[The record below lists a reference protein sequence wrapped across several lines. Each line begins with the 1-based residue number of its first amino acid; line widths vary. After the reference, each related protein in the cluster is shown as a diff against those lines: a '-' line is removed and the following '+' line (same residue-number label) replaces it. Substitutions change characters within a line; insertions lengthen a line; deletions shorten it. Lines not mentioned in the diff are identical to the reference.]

1 MPTMDWSISLGN
13 ILTIISV
20 VGAATTF
27 IWTMRGDI
35 NIVKN
40 DIRYLQESQK
50 ALTEAFSQLGKIL
63 TSVAVQD
70 ARINMIEKK
79 MDELAHGQG
88 FVKGRVRD
96 ASV

>member
-1 MPTMDWSISLGN
+1 MLPAMDWSISLGN

-40 DIRYLQESQK
+40 DIRYLQDSQK

-79 MDELAHGQG
+79 IDELAHGRG
-88 FVKGRVRD
+88 YVNGRK
-96 ASV
+96 AIS

>member
-1 MPTMDWSISLGN
+1 MLPAIQYEVSLGN

-20 VGAATTF
+20 VGAVMTF

-70 ARINMIEKK
+70 ARISMIEKK
-79 MDELAHGQG
+79 MDELAHGHG
-88 FVKGRVRD
+88 YVDSRK
-96 ASV
+96 AKT

>member
-1 MPTMDWSISLGN
+1 MLPAIDYTVSLGN

-20 VGAATTF
+20 VGAVMTF

-70 ARINMIEKK
+70 ARISMIEKI
-79 MDELAHGQG
+79 MDELAHGHG
-88 FVKGRVRD
+88 YVDSRK
-96 ASV
+96 AKT

>member
-1 MPTMDWSISLGN
+1 MLPAIDYTVSLGN

-20 VGAATTF
+20 VGAVMTF

-70 ARINMIEKK
+70 ARISMIEKK
-79 MDELAHGQG
+79 MDELAHGHG
-88 FVKGRVRD
+88 YVDSRK
-96 ASV
+96 SKT

>member
-1 MPTMDWSISLGN
+1 MFPAIQYEVSLGN

-20 VGAATTF
+20 VGAVMTF

-70 ARINMIEKK
+70 ARISMIEKK
-79 MDELAHGQG
+79 MDELAHGHG
-88 FVKGRVRD
+88 YVD
-96 ASV
+96 ARKHKT

>member
-1 MPTMDWSISLGN
+1 MLPTIEYSISLGS

-20 VGAATTF
+20 VGAVMTF
-27 IWTMRGDI
+27 IWNMKGDI

-63 TSVAVQD
+63 TAVAVQD
-70 ARINMIEKK
+70 TRINILEKK
-79 MDELAHGQG
+79 VDELAHGQG
-88 FVKGRVRD
+88 YIEKVSRG
-96 ASV
+96 

>member
-1 MPTMDWSISLGN
+1 MLPAIDYTVSLGN

-20 VGAATTF
+20 VGAVMTF

-70 ARINMIEKK
+70 ARISMIEKK
-79 MDELAHGQG
+79 MDELAHGRG
-88 FVKGRVRD
+88 YVDSRK
-96 ASV
+96 AAN

>member
-1 MPTMDWSISLGN
+1 MLPAIQYEVSLGN

-20 VGAATTF
+20 VGAVMTF

-70 ARINMIEKK
+70 ARISMIEKK
-79 MDELAHGQG
+79 MDELAHDHGY
-88 FVKGRVRD
+88 VDSRKART
-96 ASV
+96 

>member
-1 MPTMDWSISLGN
+1 MDWSISLGN

-35 NIVKN
+35 NVVKN
-40 DIRYLQESQK
+40 DIRYLQDSQK
-50 ALTEAFSQLGKIL
+50 ALTEAFSQLGRIL

-79 MDELAHGQG
+79 MDELAHGRG
-88 FVKGRVRD
+88 YVD
-96 ASV
+96 AK

>member
-1 MPTMDWSISLGN
+1 MT
-13 ILTIISV
+13 V
-20 VGAATTF
+20 VGAVMTF
-27 IWTMRGDI
+27 IWTMKGDI

-40 DIRYLQESQK
+40 DIRYLQDSQK

-70 ARINMIEKK
+70 TRITMIEKK

-88 FVKGRVRD
+88 YVD
-96 ASV
+96 ARKNA

>member
-1 MPTMDWSISLGN
+1 MLPAIDYTVSLGN

-20 VGAATTF
+20 VGAVMTF

-70 ARINMIEKK
+70 TRLNMIEKK
-79 MDELAHGQG
+79 LDELAHGQG
-88 FVKGRVRD
+88 YVEARKKN
-96 ASV
+96 

>member
-1 MPTMDWSISLGN
+1 MPFIEYSVSLGN

-20 VGAATTF
+20 IGAATTF

-70 ARINMIEKK
+70 TRLNMIEKK
-79 MDELAHGQG
+79 VDELAHGHG
-88 FVKGRVRD
+88 YVDSRKAGT
-96 ASV
+96 

>member
-1 MPTMDWSISLGN
+1 M
-13 ILTIISV
+13 TIISV

-70 ARINMIEKK
+70 ARINMIEKE
-79 MDELAHGQG
+79 MDELAHGHG
-88 FVKGRVRD
+88 YVNDRKP
-96 ASV
+96 S

>member
-1 MPTMDWSISLGN
+1 MLPAIDYTVSLGN

-20 VGAATTF
+20 VGAVMTF

-40 DIRYLQESQK
+40 DIRYLQDSQK

-70 ARINMIEKK
+70 ARITMIEKK
-79 MDELAHGQG
+79 MDELAHGHG
-88 FVKGRVRD
+88 YVDSRK
-96 ASV
+96 AKT

>member
-1 MPTMDWSISLGN
+1 MLPAIQYEVSLGN

-20 VGAATTF
+20 VGAVMTF
-27 IWTMRGDI
+27 IWTLRGDI

-40 DIRYLQESQK
+40 DIRYLQDSQK

-70 ARINMIEKK
+70 ARISMIEKK
-79 MDELAHGQG
+79 MDELAHGHG
-88 FVKGRVRD
+88 YVDSRK
-96 ASV
+96 AKT

>member
-1 MPTMDWSISLGN
+1 MLPAIDYSVSLGN

-20 VGAATTF
+20 VGAVMTF

-70 ARINMIEKK
+70 ARISMIEKK
-79 MDELAHGQG
+79 MDEFAHGHG
-88 FVKGRVRD
+88 YVDSRK
-96 ASV
+96 AKT

>member
-1 MPTMDWSISLGN
+1 M
-13 ILTIISV
+13 
-20 VGAATTF
+20 TF
-27 IWTMRGDI
+27 IWTMKGDI

-79 MDELAHGQG
+79 IDELSHGQG
-88 FVKGRVRD
+88 YVD
-96 ASV
+96 ARKERM

>member
-1 MPTMDWSISLGN
+1 MFEFTITLGN
-13 ILTIISV
+13 ILTIVSV
-20 VGAATTF
+20 VGAVMTF

-70 ARINMIEKK
+70 TRLNMIEKK
-79 MDELAHGQG
+79 LDELAHGHDY
-88 FVKGRVRD
+88 VD
-96 ASV
+96 ARKSA

>member
-1 MPTMDWSISLGN
+1 MLPLMDWSISLGN

-70 ARINMIEKK
+70 TRLNMIEKK
-79 MDELAHGQG
+79 MDELAHG
-88 FVKGRVRD
+88 KGYVHDKER
-96 ASV
+96 